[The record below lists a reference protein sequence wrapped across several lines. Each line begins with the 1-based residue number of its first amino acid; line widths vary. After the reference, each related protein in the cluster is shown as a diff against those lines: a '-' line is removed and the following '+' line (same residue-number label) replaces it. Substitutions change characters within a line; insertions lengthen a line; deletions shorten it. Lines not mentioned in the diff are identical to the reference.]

1 MSYFKLYEDPWYDE
15 DGQLVDED
23 ESDEGDWEDDI
34 IPPHTDIYSPHN
46 TVNS

>member
-34 IPPHTDIYSPHN
+34 PAHTDIYSPHA

>member
-1 MSYFKLYEDPWYDE
+1 MTVFSKMFEDPLYDE

-23 ESDEGDWEDDI
+23 SDEGDWEDDLEAHADDLS
-34 IPPHTDIYSPHN
+34 PYS

>member
-1 MSYFKLYEDPWYDE
+1 MSYFKLYEDPMYDE

-23 ESDEGDWEDDI
+23 SDEGDWEDDEEA
-34 IPPHTDIYSPHN
+34 YSPHG

>member
-1 MSYFKLYEDPWYDE
+1 MSYFKMFEDPMYDE

-23 ESDEGDWEDDI
+23 SDEGDWEDDI
-34 IPPHTDIYSPHN
+34 PAHTDELSPYI

>member
-1 MSYFKLYEDPWYDE
+1 MSKFWLVTEDPWYDE

-23 ESDEGDWEDDI
+23 SDEGDWEDDI
-34 IPPHTDIYSPHN
+34 PAHTDIYSPHA

>member
-1 MSYFKLYEDPWYDE
+1 MSYFKMFEDPMYDE

-23 ESDEGDWEDDI
+23 SDEGDWEDDVTYD
-34 IPPHTDIYSPHN
+34 PFD